1 MLEKLEKY
9 GVSNKPHS
17 IAVGTVLTN
26 AYNLIAP
33 RTGRILYFGSQAPT
47 SGIGKVT
54 LRRIDQKLFGSDE
67 EKTLYKP

>member
-33 RTGRILYFGSQAPT
+33 RTGRILYFGS
-47 SGIGKVT
+47 
-54 LRRIDQKLFGSDE
+54 
-67 EKTLYKP
+67 